1 MAIFAVTTE
10 RGPRWD
16 PVRSTREQDAWEEH
30 AAFADDLV
38 QRGIIIVGGPV
49 SGGDNDIALLAV
61 NASDEAELQRV
72 FSQDPWTLNGVFR
85 IKDARSWEWWL
96 DGRIISHE

>member
-16 PVRSTREQDAWEEH
+16 AGRPIRQQDAWEEH

-38 QRGIIIVGGPV
+38 QRGIIIVGGPI
-49 SGGDNDIALLAV
+49 GGCDNDIALLAIS
-61 NASDEAELQRV
+61 ASNEAELQTV

-85 IKDARSWEWWL
+85 IRDVRSWEWWL
-96 DGRIISHE
+96 DGRIV